1 MTSNKWE
8 TIRKNLADMMYDT
21 SVTIV
26 ILSPNMRESE
36 WIGWEVSYCLKKIK
50 RQDRTSQRNG
60 VVAVIKKVNGSYSW
74 FECQKGNGI
83 KYHMNKIKDIIAK
96 NHFNS
101 NPPIKTNKGLYD
113 WLKGSYIAFVEEED
127 FLNDPQRFI
136 DDAYDKSKND
146 GEGYDLTITED

>member
-1 MTSNKWE
+1 
-8 TIRKNLADMMYDT
+8 
-21 SVTIV
+21 
-26 ILSPNMRESE
+26 
-36 WIGWEVSYCLKKIK
+36 
-50 RQDRTSQRNG
+50 
-60 VVAVIKKVNGSYSW
+60 
-74 FECQKGNGI
+74 
-83 KYHMNKIKDIIAK
+83 MNKIQDIIAK

-113 WLKGSYIAFVEEED
+113 RLKGSYIAFVEEED